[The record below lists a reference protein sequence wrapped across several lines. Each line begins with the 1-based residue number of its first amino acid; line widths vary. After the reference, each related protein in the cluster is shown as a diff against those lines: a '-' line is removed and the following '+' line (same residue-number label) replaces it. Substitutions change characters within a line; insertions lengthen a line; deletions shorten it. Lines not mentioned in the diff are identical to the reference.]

1 MATLATIFDKFAWAR
16 PERREAVVSRATA
29 ATGQAYALRSIPND
43 DIYFFVKRIDNSHV
57 VREADPAANRACWK
71 AFGTA
76 VAGAALVAGLL
87 APSLY
92 GLLSGYQLESLREEQ
107 RHLKVAAAQLEL
119 EETRL
124 HSPEHMAALATS
136 QRLVDPSPERLVY
149 LDGKENRLAQR

>member
-1 MATLATIFDKFAWAR
+1 MATLATIFDKFTWAR
-16 PERREAVVSRATA
+16 AERSEAAAEVDRAF
-29 ATGQAYALRSIPND
+29 ALRALPND

-107 RHLKVAAAQLEL
+107 RHLQVVAAQLEL

-124 HSPEHMAALATS
+124 HSPQHMAELANS
-136 QRLVDPSPERLVY
+136 QQLVSPSPERLVY